1 MKTDNN
7 RFNTMFN
14 VGTAKYVIN
23 YHTTG
28 EKHRDGSPFYGIM
41 CFNNKKK
48 FEAAIKSLKAQGYY
62 EEN

>member
-7 RFNTMFN
+7 RFNVMFN

-28 EKHRDGSPFYGIM
+28 EKHTDGSPFYGIKTFQNRKDFDT
-41 CFNNKKK
+41 C
-48 FEAAIKSLKAQGYY
+48 IKSLKDQGYY